1 MPLAAG
7 AAVRR
12 AAQALAA
19 SGSASPEAEA
29 RTLVAHVVGVEPG
42 RLPLA
47 DALDDDRVTALE
59 AAVARRV
66 GGEPVQHITGV
77 AHFRTTSLRVGPGV
91 FVPRPETET
100 MVGWCLEQ
108 VAPGWR
114 VVELCAGSGAISKA
128 LAVEAPG
135 LEQWALELSPDAVGY
150 LTGNLA
156 GSGVQV
162 VEADM
167 ADALHELDAA
177 VDLVVVNPPYVPL
190 DAWESV
196 PTDVRDHDP
205 HLAVFS
211 GSDGLDALR
220 VVAQVAARLLRP
232 GGLLAAEHAEVQHR
246 DVVDLYARDGHYDTV
261 RDHRD
266 LVGRWRFLTARRLP

>member
-12 AAQALAA
+12 AALVLAA
-19 SGSASPEAEA
+19 SGSASPDAEA
-29 RTLVAHVVGVEPG
+29 RTLVAHVAAIEPG
-42 RLPLA
+42 RTLLA
-47 DALDDDRVTALE
+47 DPLDDEAVTRLDE
-59 AAVARRV
+59 AVARRV
-66 GGEPVQHITGV
+66 AGEPVQHITGV
-77 AHFRTTSLRVGPGV
+77 AHFRTTTLRVGHGV

-108 VAPGWR
+108 VVPGQR
-114 VVELCAGSGAISKA
+114 VVELCAGSGAISRA
-128 LAVEAPG
+128 LA
-135 LEQWALELSPDAVGY
+135 LEGPATDQWALELSTDALPY
-150 LTGNLA
+150 LTANLA
-156 GSGVQV
+156 GTGVQV

-167 ADALHELDAA
+167 ADGLHELDGT

-196 PTDVRDHDP
+196 PADVRDHDP
-205 HLAVFS
+205 QLAVFS

-220 VVAQVAARLLRP
+220 IVAGVAARLLRP
-232 GGLLAAEHAEVQHR
+232 GGTLAAEHAEVQHEE
-246 DVVDLYARDGHYDTV
+246 VVDMYARDGRYDTV

-266 LVGRWRFLTARRLP
+266 LVGRWRFITARRLS

>member
-1 MPLAAG
+1 VALAAG

-29 RTLVAHVVGVEPG
+29 RTLVAHVAHIEPG

-47 DALDDDRVTALE
+47 GPLDDDTLTALDV
-59 AAVARRV
+59 AVGRRV
-66 GGEPVQHITGV
+66 AGEPVQHITGV
-77 AHFRTTSLRVGPGV
+77 AHFRTTSLNVGPGV

-108 VAPGWR
+108 VSAGWR
-114 VVELCAGSGAISKA
+114 VVELCAGSGAISRS
-128 LAVEAPG
+128 LWLEGPG
-135 LEQWALELSPDAVGY
+135 LAQWALELSPEAVPY
-150 LTGNLA
+150 LRTNLKGTG
-156 GSGVQV
+156 VDV
-162 VEADM
+162 VEGDM
-167 ADALHELDAA
+167 ADGLSELDGT

-196 PTDVRDHDP
+196 PADVRDHDP
-205 HLAVFS
+205 ALALFS
-211 GSDGLDALR
+211 GGDGLDALR
-220 VVAQVAARLLRP
+220 VVARVAARLLRP
-232 GGLLAAEHAEVQHR
+232 GGLLAAEHAEVQHT
-246 DVVDLYARDGHYDTV
+246 DVVDLYARDGRYDTV

-266 LVGRWRFLTARRLP
+266 LAGRWRFVTARRLG

>member
-1 MPLAAG
+1 MPLAAS

-19 SGSASPEAEA
+19 SGSASPDAEA
-29 RTLVAHVVGVEPG
+29 RTLVAHVAAIEPG
-42 RLPLA
+42 RIPLA
-47 DALDDDRVTALE
+47 EPLDDDALVRLDD
-59 AAVARRV
+59 AVARRAA
-66 GGEPVQHITGV
+66 GEPVQHITGV

-108 VAPGWR
+108 VRAGAR

-128 LAVEAPG
+128 LALEGPG
-135 LEQWALELSPDAVGY
+135 LDQWALELSPEAVPY
-150 LTGNLA
+150 LTANLV
-156 GSGVQV
+156 GTGVQV

-167 ADALHELDAA
+167 AEGLHELDGT

-196 PTDVRDHDP
+196 PADVRDHDP

-211 GSDGLDALR
+211 GDDGLDALR
-220 VVAQVAARLLRP
+220 VVAAVAARLLKP
-232 GGLLAAEHAEVQHR
+232 DGLLAAEHAEVQHEE
-246 DVVDLYARDGHYDTV
+246 VVDLYARDGRFGTV
-261 RDHRD
+261 RDHQD
-266 LVGRWRFLTARRLP
+266 LVGRWRFVTARRLA

>member
-1 MPLAAG
+1 MPLAAS

-19 SGSASPEAEA
+19 SRSASPEAEA
-29 RTLVAHVVGVEPG
+29 RTLVAHVAGIEPG
-42 RLPLA
+42 RIALA
-47 DALDDDRVTALE
+47 DPLDDEALGRLDE
-59 AAVARRV
+59 AVARRV
-66 GGEPVQHITGV
+66 AGEPVQHITGV

-100 MVGWCLEQ
+100 MAGWCLEQ
-108 VAPGWR
+108 VTPGSR

-128 LAVEAPG
+128 LALEGPG
-135 LEQWALELSPDAVGY
+135 LEQWALELSPDAVPY
-150 LTGNLA
+150 LAANLA
-156 GSGVQV
+156 GTGVHV

-167 ADALHELDAA
+167 ADGLHELDGT

-196 PTDVRDHDP
+196 PADVRDHDP
-205 HLAVFS
+205 QLAVFS
-211 GSDGLDALR
+211 GADGLDALR
-220 VVAQVAARLLRP
+220 VLAGVAARLLRP
-232 GGLLAAEHAEVQHR
+232 GGLLAAEHAEVQHD
-246 DVVDLYARDGHYDTV
+246 DVVDLYARDGRYGTV

-266 LVGRWRFLTARRLP
+266 LVGRWRFLTARRLS